1 MNPSYRSG
9 FLSPEEEKNLWKL
22 VLHGIRDETPITMG
36 WVPTLPWMILNLG
49 RLHREGPLIMQKIDK
64 NLRYKF
70 ALGRLTQLILID
82 LFCFIAIFSVE
93 NPTCKF
99 FQGGN
104 SLHRINV

>member
-1 MNPSYRSG
+1 
-9 FLSPEEEKNLWKL
+9 
-22 VLHGIRDETPITMG
+22 MG

-70 ALGRLTQLILID
+70 AVGRLTQLILID

-93 NPTCKF
+93 NPTWKF
-99 FQGGN
+99 FQGGT
-104 SLHRINV
+104 SLKNPNVYLDQLNILHPQKSDQQMTGALYKLNAGSI